1 MEGTP
6 IAGWIISWKI
16 RKNDNNWGYPHDL
29 GNLHILPQKARYD
42 LYNVDPPSYK
52 LVYKPHYLYVS

>member
-16 RKNDNNWGYPHDL
+16 RKNDNNWGYPRDL
-29 GNLHILPQKARYD
+29 GNLHILLVVVVVVVVAAVSCGAVQRPKAVRE
-42 LYNVDPPSYK
+42 
-52 LVYKPHYLYVS
+52 